1 MQRVALLLAF
11 LGCAS
16 LAPAED
22 ASSLIAR
29 AASAIVV
36 ITDADTTQGSG
47 FAVSAD
53 GLIVTN
59 LHVVAPMKRPRVT
72 LATGETFSEVSVAG
86 YDRERDLAILK
97 IAARGLHGLPL
108 ARDVTVGQRVTAL
121 GAPWGL
127 SGTATVGIISAIRRH
142 PTLTAARILQTDA
155 AINPGNSGGPLIN
168 ERGEVVGV
176 VVSRMQGAHGLG
188 FAVPVEDLRG
198 LLRSSEY
205 SYTPDELRRFLLH
218 TDWAAAILPRR
229 WRADGDVYLSTA
241 KTALYE
247 LDARD
252 ALIRLTLLRPESE
265 ARVAT
270 KLVLS
275 LAKDGQHYE
284 GQANG
289 EVTCETLREG
299 RRFSFKQERS
309 RIVAFS
315 PERIEVSF
323 LAPSPPDPEGDC
335 QLKFRQHTVALVPA
349 GAHEDP
355 PGSGEAEILDGMR
368 TRRLAEEERRVAAER
383 RRERF
388 RGDCADAR
396 AKLRRDCAAET
407 QWNAV
412 YCRNLEDIAVVC
424 RREGF

>member
-1 MQRVALLLAF
+1 MRRALAALL
-11 LGCAS
+11 S
-16 LAPAED
+16 LVAAVAGAQEPPP
-22 ASSLIAR
+22 IAR

-59 LHVVAPMKRPRVT
+59 LHVVAAMKQPRVT
-72 LATGETFSEVSVAG
+72 LAGGETFSEISVVG
-86 YDRERDLAILK
+86 YDRERDLAVLK
-97 IAARGLHGLPL
+97 VPAHGLHALPL
-108 ARDVTVGQRVTAL
+108 AEGRDVKPGQRVVAL

-142 PTLTAARILQTDA
+142 PTLPSARMLQTDA

-205 SYTPDELRRFLLH
+205 AFTLDELRRYLLQ
-218 TDWAAAILPRR
+218 TDWAGAILPRR
-229 WRADGDVYLSTA
+229 WRADADVYLATA
-241 KTALYE
+241 KSALYE

-252 ALIRLTLLRPESE
+252 TFIRLTLLRPEAE
-265 ARVAT
+265 ARVAS

-275 LAKDGQHYE
+275 LAKDGQRYE
-284 GQANG
+284 GQASG
-289 EVTCETLREG
+289 EVSCETLREG
-299 RRFSFKQERS
+299 RRLAFKES
-309 RIVAFS
+309 ARILALS

-323 LAPSPPDPEGDC
+323 LAPSPPEPEGDC
-335 QLKFRQHTVALVPA
+335 QLKLRQYTVALVPA

-355 PGSGEAEILDGMR
+355 PDSGESAILNGIRARRIAEEQ
-368 TRRLAEEERRVAAER
+368 RLVGEERRR
-383 RRERF
+383 RRLRD
-388 RGDCADAR
+388 DCADASS
-396 AKLRRDCAAET
+396 KLARDCTTLT
-407 QWNAV
+407 QWNAT
-412 YCRNLEDIAVVC
+412 YCRTYEDIAVVC